1 MIVDP
6 KQKIKNSIFYN
17 NLLLIMSIF
26 SVIFFITAMFVD
38 VPTLKTET
46 FYDIS
51 DTKKF
56 GPIVVK
62 DKPKIYEIK
71 TNMFSDN
78 TSVYVSGEVINEDDD
93 TLFEFG
99 KDLWHESGYDS
110 EGYWS
115 ESDNGMNAKITL
127 SEPGTYYIK
136 LNKEDNSFP
145 DISATFYR
153 KSGSGIPHFMVGFY
167 LLIIT
172 LFTFIFR
179 NKEWIKE
186 KYIWLDEVLEEASDD

>member
-26 SVIFFITAMFVD
+26 AAIFFITAMFVD
-38 VPTLKTET
+38 VPTLKTT
-46 FYDIS
+46 TYDLTY
-51 DTKKF
+51 TKKI

-99 KDLWHESGYDS
+99 NDLWHESGYDS

-145 DISATFYR
+145 DISTTFYR
-153 KSGSGIPHFMVGFY
+153 KSGSGIPHFMIGLY
-167 LLIIT
+167 LLIIA
-172 LFTFIFR
+172 LCTFIFR

-186 KYIWLDEVLEEASDD
+186 KYILLDEALEEASDD